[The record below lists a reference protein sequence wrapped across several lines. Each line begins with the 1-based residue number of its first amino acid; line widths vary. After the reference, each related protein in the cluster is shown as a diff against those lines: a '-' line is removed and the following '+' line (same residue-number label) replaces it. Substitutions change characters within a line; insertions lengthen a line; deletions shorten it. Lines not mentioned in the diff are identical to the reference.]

1 MEVVDAVQVHIFSVP
16 GEGGLPHA
24 KVQIWS
30 VYPLDGYTRVLLNN
44 IQDRVQVA
52 NVPLFYVLGD

>member
-24 KVQIWS
+24 KVKIWS
-30 VYPLDGYTRVLLNN
+30 VNPLDGYATVLLDN

-52 NVPLFYVLGD
+52 DVPLFHILGD

>member
-24 KVQIWS
+24 KVKIRS
-30 VYPLDGYTRVLLNN
+30 VNPLDGHTTVLLDN
-44 IQDRVQVA
+44 IQDGVQTA
-52 NVPLFYVLGD
+52 NVPFFYILGD

>member
-24 KVQIWS
+24 KVKIRS
-30 VYPLDGYTRVLLNN
+30 VNPLDGYAAVLLDN

-52 NVPLFYVLGD
+52 DVPLLNILGD